1 LGHVWRLAKLTP
13 SPSVGNLNGLTTK
26 LKEESSAFSKAA
38 DDDER
43 VKVADEKAELENR
56 KILGSHRTKL
66 LTRLQLLVTDAA
78 YAAAFAEVQTT
89 GIIKRANELLD
100 MHLATAARVREDA
113 E

>member
-1 LGHVWRLAKLTP
+1 LGHVWRLAILTP
-13 SPSVGNLNGLTTK
+13 STSVGNLNGLTTK